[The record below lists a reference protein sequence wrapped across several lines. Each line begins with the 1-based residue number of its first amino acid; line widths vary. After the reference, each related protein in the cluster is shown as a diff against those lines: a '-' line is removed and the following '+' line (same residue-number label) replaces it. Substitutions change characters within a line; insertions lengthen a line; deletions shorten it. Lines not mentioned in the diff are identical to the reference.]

1 MKNGELELSFKALSQ
16 KSIFRGQTISQKVDE
31 AQSNSILGQLLVV
44 NQRWEQVKNQSMQRQ
59 IELQAQL
66 KILQDEQFAQIVEW
80 LNAVEE
86 VINTSELLADNSK
99 KCANQ
104 IEEHTQLQEEIQK
117 QQETMQ
123 KLTTF
128 VAIVD
133 ESSKDKK
140 KGYAE
145 LEALLNSIGKGL

>member
-1 MKNGELELSFKALSQ
+1 MNWNCPLRHFSQ

-66 KILQDEQFAQIVEW
+66 KILQDEQLAQIVEW

-86 VINTSELLADNSK
+86 VINTSEPLADSSN
-99 KCANQ
+99 KCAKQ